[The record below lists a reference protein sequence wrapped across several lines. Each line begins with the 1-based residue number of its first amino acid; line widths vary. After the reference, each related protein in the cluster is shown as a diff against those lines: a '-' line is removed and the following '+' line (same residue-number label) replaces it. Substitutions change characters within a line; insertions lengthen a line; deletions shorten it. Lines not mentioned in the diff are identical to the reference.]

1 MGISDINIKAWFS
14 PNQSVDKKSLIFF
27 CHFLGFSISFQAPE
41 QAIVVCN
48 VYMIHNMKP
57 LDVSSML
64 KPKKKIQKSKSPIW
78 HVLDSN
84 RANQPL

>member
-1 MGISDINIKAWFS
+1 MGQVLA
-14 PNQSVDKKSLIFF
+14 V
-27 CHFLGFSISFQAPE
+27 PE
-41 QAIVVCN
+41 QAIVVFKLQ
-48 VYMIHNMKP
+48 MIHIMKP

-64 KPKKKIQKSKSPIW
+64 KAKKNFKVQSPIC